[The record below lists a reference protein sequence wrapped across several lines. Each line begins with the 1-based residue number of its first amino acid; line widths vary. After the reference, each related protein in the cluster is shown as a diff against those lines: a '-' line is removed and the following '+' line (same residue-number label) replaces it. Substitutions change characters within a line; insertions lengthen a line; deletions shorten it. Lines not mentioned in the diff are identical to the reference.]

1 MSGPG
6 VPARRRT
13 AGVLARAG
21 RQDGTSWRP
30 CACERCRSAHDSRR
44 AGGTIETRSGL
55 MPRRNN
61 RKDGDRDDDD
71 RRDVI
76 EAIEDVAIYPV
87 LTDSVTLPRPRSGGA
102 NAGLPITQTAETEIR
117 QVLGW
122 KYRDGDAK
130 GVMQA
135 LSNSFTVTEEEG
147 HTVVTWT
154 PRSYAAVVSADLG
167 EVTGAQASIYAR
179 AKVALDQILPLLD
192 GLKGLRPDF
201 DMPQADAMR
210 A

>member
-1 MSGPG
+1 
-6 VPARRRT
+6 
-13 AGVLARAG
+13 
-21 RQDGTSWRP
+21 
-30 CACERCRSAHDSRR
+30 CACERCRSAPDSRR

-61 RKDGDRDDDD
+61 RKGGVDRDDSD

-87 LTDSVTLPRPRSGGA
+87 LTDSVTLPQPPSGA
-102 NAGLPITQTAETEIR
+102 AAAGLPITQTAETAIR

-135 LSNSFTVTEEEG
+135 LNNSFTVTEEQG
-147 HTVVTWT
+147 HTVVAWT
-154 PRSYAAVVSADLG
+154 PRSY
-167 EVTGAQASIYAR
+167 
-179 AKVALDQILPLLD
+179 
-192 GLKGLRPDF
+192 
-201 DMPQADAMR
+201 
-210 A
+210 